1 MNKTE
6 TTPST
11 RHERRSRL
19 DLCALIIVFGAVLYG
34 ICACSR
40 NDGYVADHGIPP
52 CEITAPMDSIFSAL
66 FDSDGKEPGALV
78 MVMHG
83 DSIIYDHAF
92 GYARL
97 DKPVRITDST
107 VFNVSSISKLF
118 TGVSI
123 IKLMEQG
130 LIGLDDTLSQYFP
143 SFPKEYFGQIT
154 VRHMLSHSSGLPDVR
169 PIGESEWKEYL
180 EKHSSVF
187 GFDFDYRRY
196 GTAKEFIN
204 SLANLDTIAF
214 EAGTHYDRRDVSY
227 ILAVPLLEKVTGQDF
242 ETWVSENLIKPAGL
256 SETFYFH
263 TDHFHEGLAHGYRP
277 ANPETEPISF
287 RSEDGKWDEYD
298 YGEADYFLTKS
309 DRGLCS
315 SGRDLM
321 KFRRALRDGLIIS
334 KESRE
339 KMLSPVIPTDV
350 DYVDFCLGTAVRRIP
365 GTSPKAY
372 HLNMNGGFAVLECWW
387 PEGNVDYLVL
397 SNRNDWPQ
405 RKVAA
410 AVDSILESHGW
421 VD

>member
-6 TTPST
+6 TTPAT
-11 RHERRSRL
+11 RHERRLRL
-19 DLCALIIVFGAVLYG
+19 DFCAVIIALAAMLYG
-34 ICACSR
+34 IACTRESNYR
-40 NDGYVADHGIPP
+40 ADHGVPP
-52 CEITAPMDSIFSAL
+52 CEITAPLDSLFSTIFGGDDEA
-66 FDSDGKEPGALV
+66 PGALV
-78 MVMHG
+78 MVMRG
-83 DSIIYDHAF
+83 DSIVYDHAF

-97 DKPVRITDST
+97 DKPERITDST

-123 IKLMEQG
+123 VKLMEQG
-130 LIGLDDTLSQYFP
+130 LIGLDDTLSRYFP
-143 SFPKEYFGQIT
+143 NFPKEYFGQIT

-169 PIGESEWKEYL
+169 PNGESEWKNYL
-180 EKHSSVF
+180 EEHNSVF

-204 SLANLDTIAF
+204 SLVNLDTIAF

-227 ILAVPLLEKVTGQDF
+227 ILAVPLIEKVTGREF
-242 ETWVSENLIKPAGL
+242 EKWVSENLIVPAGL
-256 SETFYFH
+256 SETAYFH
-263 TDHFHEGLAHGYRP
+263 SDHIHERMAHGYRLADP
-277 ANPETEPISF
+277 QSDPISF
-287 RSEDGKWDEYD
+287 RSDDGKWDEFD

-315 SGRDLM
+315 SARDLM
-321 KFRRALRDGLIIS
+321 KFRRALRNGKIIS
-334 KESRE
+334 DSSRR
-339 KMLSPVIPTDV
+339 KMLAPVIPTDI

-387 PEGNVDYLVL
+387 PEGDVDYVVL